1 MCQLK
6 ARNAY
11 SPMEVVA
18 TIKDISENVLLP
30 SLEKNIS
37 RIKRGCYTPSI
48 LPSIDLDCSNK
59 EERPSTV
66 PITNF
71 AHSQI
76 LSKRLELLVTRDL
89 DSISSPSDAYRIKLN
104 TITREGLSL
113 ALLKIKV
120 IEVFV
125 LVFH

>member
-37 RIKRGCYTPSI
+37 RIKRGCYTPGI
-48 LPSIDLDCSNK
+48 LPLIDLDCSNK

-76 LSKRLELLVTRDL
+76 LSKRPETRDL